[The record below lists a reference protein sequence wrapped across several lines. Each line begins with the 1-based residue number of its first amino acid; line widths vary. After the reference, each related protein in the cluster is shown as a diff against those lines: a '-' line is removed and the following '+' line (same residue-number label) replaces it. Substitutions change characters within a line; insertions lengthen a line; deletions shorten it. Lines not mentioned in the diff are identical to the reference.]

1 MQTQDLQA
9 QLLNNSRRCTCLP
22 RLFYL
27 FSSGFPFAAVIS
39 RVWKPRLLTAMESSD
54 SDQAPVSSTL
64 PEHVQPAAR
73 HDTSTDLE
81 ARLPNGHGGRVSHW
95 QAIGRAVQKL
105 LVQSP
110 SPPFGID
117 PSLPKQS
124 LLDQAGQLCFLCLE
138 GKGNTHVAIRIPCLR
153 STGYRRPIKST
164 YKKPETKSGC
174 LQLMEVEYARMHPSE
189 RVFEPYSTIFG
200 RLVDKCFEYLGNWKR
215 WLPFHGV
222 TDVTEV
228 EVSTEYPQAF
238 MDNRSLHS
246 SRSSAQR
253 TRMAHS
259 QSM

>member
-1 MQTQDLQA
+1 
-9 QLLNNSRRCTCLP
+9 
-22 RLFYL
+22 
-27 FSSGFPFAAVIS
+27 
-39 RVWKPRLLTAMESSD
+39 MESSD

-73 HDTSTDLE
+73 QDTSTDLE

-200 RLVDKCFEYLGNWKR
+200 RLVDKCFEYHGNWKR
-215 WLPFHGV
+215 WLLFYGV

-228 EVSTEYPQAF
+228 NVSTEYLQAF